1 MSAGKF
7 SDDTGILYPPLSRL
21 AAPGPLKSAPPE
33 YRATTPHTPPQSMAA
48 PGLVQAACN
57 SIARLT
63 DLLRDA
69 SRCDHTVALLLTAC
83 ALTWT
88 LYGSIAKSSQD
99 LHPDMAELI
108 AWSRDPSLGYP
119 KHPPLGAWLVR
130 IWFDVLPQTDWAFYL
145 LATLMPTL
153 ALWFFWRLSADY
165 LDIEKRVF
173 GLALLM
179 VMPFYNFHAFKYNAN
194 TLLMPAWAWTTFTFL
209 RSYRNRSATYGALAG
224 AGAAAGMLAKYWSVF
239 LLAGLIA
246 AALIDSRR
254 RVYFRS
260 AAPWVTVATGLAIL
274 GPHLIW
280 MYQHDFIP
288 VDYAI
293 ARHAARSLTDGV
305 AQVLI
310 YFPAMAGYAAA
321 PLILSFLL
329 LPSCRAA
336 IGEIVWPSD
345 RERRLVASAFWGPLL
360 LPVAGTLA
368 VGAAP
373 TALWSMPAWTL
384 LPLML
389 LSPPTVKVE
398 TTRLRMMLGVAIV
411 EPLAALIASPLVA
424 VAIHLLGVEPPAAH
438 GRLLAAATERAWRQ
452 VTSQPLRFVGCDV
465 ADEVVAYAPDRP
477 HSLGWRFD
485 DGDVADAIYAEGHNW
500 PPSPYKDPPPG
511 DADVVKSGMALVCSA
526 DRPDWVEPAAA
537 RAARASASRRIDI
550 EVRRDFLGLPGRP
563 TRYVIFIIPPRPSR
577 S

>member
-1 MSAGKF
+1 M
-7 SDDTGILYPPLSRL
+7 
-21 AAPGPLKSAPPE
+21 
-33 YRATTPHTPPQSMAA
+33 ATA
-48 PGLVQAACN
+48 GLVPTACN
-57 SIARLT
+57 LVATRVARLI
-63 DLLRDA
+63 DRLRDA
-69 SRCDHTVALLLTAC
+69 SRRDRAVALLLTGYAV
-83 ALTWT
+83 TWT

-99 LHPDMAELI
+99 LHPDMVELI
-108 AWSRDPSLGYP
+108 AWSRDLSLGYP

-130 IWFDVLPQTDWAFYL
+130 VWFDVLPQTDWAFYL

-165 LDIEKRVF
+165 LDIEKRIF

-179 VMPFYNFHAFKYNAN
+179 VMPFYNFHALKYNAN
-194 TLLMPAWAWTTFTFL
+194 TLLMPAWAWTTFAFL

-224 AGAAAGMLAKYWSVF
+224 AGAAVGMLAKYWSVF
-239 LLAGLIA
+239 LLVGLIA

-254 RVYFRS
+254 WVYFRS
-260 AAPWVTVATGLAIL
+260 TAPWVTVATGFAIL

-280 MYQHDFIP
+280 IYQHDFVS

-293 ARHAARSLTDGV
+293 ARHAAHSVTNG
-305 AQVLI
+305 AEQVLI
-310 YFPAMAGYAAA
+310 YFTDMAGYAAA
-321 PLILSFLL
+321 PVILSFLL

-368 VGAAP
+368 VGTTP

-389 LSPPTVKVE
+389 LSPPAVKIE
-398 TTRLRMMLGVAIV
+398 TGKLRLMLGAAIA
-411 EPLAALIASPLVA
+411 EPLAVLTVSPLVA
-424 VAIHLLGVEPPAAH
+424 IAIHFFGVEPMAAH

-465 ADEVVAYAPDRP
+465 ADEVVAYAPDHP
-477 HSLGWRFD
+477 HSLGWRFK
-485 DGDVADAIYAEGHNW
+485 DGDVADAVYAEGHDW
-500 PPSPYKDPPPG
+500 PPSRYQDPPPS
-511 DADVVKSGMALVCSA
+511 DADIAKSGMALVCSA

-537 RAARASASRRIDI
+537 RAARDSASRRIDI
-550 EVRRDFLGLPGRP
+550 EARRNFLGFPGQP
-563 TRYVIFIIPPRPSR
+563 TRYVIFIIPPQP
-577 S
+577 